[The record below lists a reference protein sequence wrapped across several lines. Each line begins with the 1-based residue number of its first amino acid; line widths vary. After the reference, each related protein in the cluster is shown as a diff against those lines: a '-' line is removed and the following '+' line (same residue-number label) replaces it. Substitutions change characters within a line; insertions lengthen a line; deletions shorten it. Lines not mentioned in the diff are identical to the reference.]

1 MGPHLDEG
9 GARMK
14 AIAIIYLVAVTLTC
28 GAAANPWVSLFDG
41 KTLSGWQAT
50 SEANWRV
57 EEGAIVVDG
66 GARGFLLH
74 EDTYSNY
81 ELQLEFKA
89 DKGTNSGVF
98 LSTKVAPKE
107 LTRDCYELNIAP
119 PDNPFPTGSLV
130 AREKVEGAGETD
142 GWRQYEIRVENNRIL
157 VVLDGESILDHQAD
171 APAQGDRIGLQMN
184 SGRVAFRNIKVRKL

>member
-1 MGPHLDEG
+1 
-9 GARMK
+9 MK
-14 AIAIIYLVAVTLTC
+14 YFAIFYL
-28 GAAANPWVSLFDG
+28 AAATLAIGAEEKPWVSLFDG
-41 KTLSGWQAT
+41 KTLAGWRPT

-74 EDTYSNY
+74 EGTYTNY
-81 ELQLEFKA
+81 ELRLEFKA

-98 LSTKVAPKE
+98 LSTKEAPKK
-107 LTRDCYELNIAP
+107 LTQDCYELNIAP

-142 GWRQYEIRVENNRIL
+142 GWRKFEIRVADGRVL
-157 VVLDGESILDHQAD
+157 VKLDGKSILDYQAD
-171 APAQGDRIGLQMN
+171 PPASGNLIGLQLN
-184 SGRVAFRNIKVRKL
+184 TGRVAFRNIKARKL